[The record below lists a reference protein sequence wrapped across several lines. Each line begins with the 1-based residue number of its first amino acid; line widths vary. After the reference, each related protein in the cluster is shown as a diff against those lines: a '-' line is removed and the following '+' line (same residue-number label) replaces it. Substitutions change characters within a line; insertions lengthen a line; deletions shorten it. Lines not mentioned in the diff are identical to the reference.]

1 MNERIKLLAEQ
12 ARSEVR
18 ADWDKAN
25 KIPYPEAHYVFQRD
39 NDQKFAEL
47 IVRDTIKLLQ
57 QEWYDRNNAP
67 PVEGESARDVGI
79 RVGRKSEV
87 IALMSKVSKHFGVEE

>member
-1 MNERIKLLAEQ
+1 MNERIEQLADQ
-12 ARSEVR
+12 AG
-18 ADWDKAN
+18 ADIWGHQVMASRHFD
-25 KIPYPEAHYVFQRD
+25 IE
-39 NDQKFAEL
+39 KFAEL

-57 QEWYDRNNAP
+57 QEWYDLNNAP

-87 IALMSKVSKHFGVEE
+87 IALMSKVSKHFGAEE